1 MNVLFTGASGYSG
14 IGMVEIL
21 SAHHMV
27 RGADVVCKPS
37 ACREMLVAD
46 ITDYETCR
54 SLVNGMDAM
63 ALCHMAPNPDGY
75 KLPAPA
81 FDVNVKGTA
90 NLYHAAA
97 EVGLKTVVLISSC
110 GVLMNPQ
117 TPATDAEVGVGPYRY
132 GDGLYCLSK
141 VMQEGIAR
149 HYFLQFG
156 IATAVLRPS
165 WIVYDGELVTKYGEK
180 MQRYSSS
187 LIDPRDIGRAI
198 VAALA
203 LPSLKLESFNI
214 GQDDLPADL
223 TFAKTRLRWSPQHRF
238 ESLPRVNN
246 GN

>member
-1 MNVLFTGASGYSG
+1 MNVLFTGATGYSG

-63 ALCHMAPNPDGY
+63 VLCHMAPNPDGY
-75 KLPAPA
+75 NLPAPA

-90 NLYHAAA
+90 NLYHAA
-97 EVGLKTVVLISSC
+97 
-110 GVLMNPQ
+110 
-117 TPATDAEVGVGPYRY
+117 AEVGVGPYRY